1 MSEAIAYLRE
11 HIHDTVY
18 MTDLVRHLGFS
29 RTRLFEIFKAQ
40 TGHTPNEY
48 LQRLRVEKAEEL
60 LRQTNKSVTEIA
72 LATGF
77 GSGQHF
83 SLVFRRYT
91 GSSPAGSR
99 RESQC
104 GGTLLESRSALWP
117 GARSPSR
124 PCWWA
129 AGS

>member
-1 MSEAIAYLRE
+1 VPKGFVSAAVVYLRE

-18 MTDLVRHLGFS
+18 TADLIRHLGFS
-29 RTRLFEIFKAQ
+29 RTRVFDMFKAQ

-48 LQRLRVEKAEEL
+48 LQRLRIEKAEEL
-60 LRQTNKSVTEIA
+60 LRQTNRSVTEIA

-91 GSSPAGSR
+91 GFSPACYRGTNR
-99 RESQC
+99 R
-104 GGTLLESRSALWP
+104 G
-117 GARSPSR
+117 
-124 PCWWA
+124 
-129 AGS
+129 